1 MKSKLLFILLA
12 SLSGLTLFSQPFTEY
27 YGCHNFHEK
36 SKANPLTPEEAQ
48 AIEASKER
56 SDTFDII
63 HYSLYIDATNYT
75 GKILKGRCKV
85 LFKAKM
91 NNLTKIRFDFTQ
103 LAVDSVYRENDGEKV
118 YSYKDPLIEVD
129 LGKTLMLGDIDS
141 LSFTYEGTPY
151 QDPVWG
157 GMYFA
162 SNIVYNLG
170 IGLSS
175 NPPNFGRVWYPCF
188 DNFVETATYDISVLS
203 NQGRKAYSIGTFIN
217 ETSLGG
223 DSIVRSYRMN
233 QQVPTYLTHFAAS
246 NYTTVNYNY
255 TSLYGTVPVQYVAKA
270 SDTTNMKKSFSNI
283 GAALDCMQS
292 WFGKYAWERIGYV
305 LTTQGAMEHPTS
317 IAYPVNS
324 IANGAKTDE
333 RIMAHEFGHQWWGN
347 IVTLEESFDM
357 WIKEG
362 NAEYCSHLFQDW
374 VYGHNSFIDL
384 VKSNHL
390 RILRF
395 AHQDDGKYEP
405 LSGISF
411 KNIYG
416 THSYYKGA
424 SVMHNMRG
432 YMGDSL
438 YKVGMQSILTN
449 YAYKAINAAKFRDQ
463 LEAATGLD
471 MHPFF
476 DDQIYQPGFAGF
488 EIDSIIYFNINGKKV
503 ARVLIQQKIRAAN
516 HFYTNVPLE
525 VSFYDQ
531 KWQRIKG
538 KIICSGEFGEGDI
551 ILPNDF
557 EPVFTLLNEDNI
569 LNYAR
574 TQTQAKYKI
583 KGPFTLPY
591 VEFSIKINEIVDT
604 ALLSVEHMWIA
615 PDPIKNNPDNAKIS
629 SSHYWIVGGI
639 LPKTFKS
646 SATIE
651 YKNASSNAYLD
662 ADLVSKTEDSLI
674 LVYRK
679 NPKDDWRE
687 FPYYTKQKLSANDG
701 QGFIKIDSL
710 WLGEYAFANG
720 SLPTVATHNIN
731 KTLKKIA
738 VYPNPSKD
746 FLNLKSDFKT
756 GNYKINVYSLDG
768 KLEQSTNVTI
778 SNDQESLIIP
788 VEGLSHGIH
797 ALNITQHNLILASA
811 TFIKE

>member
-1 MKSKLLFILLA
+1 MKSKLFIILLCG
-12 SLSGLTLFSQPFTEY
+12 LSGFNAFSQPLKDY
-27 YGCHNFHEK
+27 YGCHNFNVK
-36 SKANPLTPEEAQ
+36 TKAKPPTPEDAK

-63 HYSLYIDATNYT
+63 HYSIYIDATNYV
-75 GKILKGRCKV
+75 GQKLKGRCKI
-85 LFKAKM
+85 LFKSKM
-91 NNLTKIRFDFTQ
+91 DNLANIRLDFTQ
-103 LAVDSVYRENDGEKV
+103 MSVDSVYRENDGARA
-118 YSYKDPLIEVD
+118 YSYTDPIINVV
-129 LGKTLMLGDIDS
+129 LGKTLQKGDIDS
-141 LSFTYEGTPY
+141 LSFTYEGTPH

-162 SNIVYNLG
+162 ANIIYNLG

-188 DNFVETATYDISVLS
+188 DNFVETATYDISVLT
-203 NQGRKAYSIGTFIN
+203 NQSRKAFSIGTFTG
-217 ETSLGG
+217 ETKLGG
-223 DSIVRSYRMN
+223 DSIVRSYRMD

-246 NYTTVNYNY
+246 TYTTVNYNY
-255 TSLYGTVPVQYVAKA
+255 NSLFGTVPVQYVAKP

-283 GAALDCMQS
+283 GLALDCMQS

-305 LTTQGAMEHPTS
+305 LTTVGAMEHPTS
-317 IAYPVNS
+317 IAFPVAS

-347 IVTLEESFDM
+347 VTTLEESFDM

-362 NAEYCSHLFQDW
+362 NAEYCSHLFQEW

-384 VKSNHL
+384 VKTNHL
-390 RILRF
+390 RVLRS
-395 AHQDDGKYEP
+395 AHIDDGKYEP

-411 KNIYG
+411 ENIYG
-416 THSYYKGA
+416 TTSYYKGA
-424 SVMHNMRG
+424 DVMHNMRG

-438 YKVGMQSILTN
+438 YKVGMQSILTK

-463 LEAATGLD
+463 LEVSTGLN

-488 EIDSIIYFNINGKKV
+488 EIDSVVYLNINGKKV
-503 ARVLIQQKIRAAN
+503 ARVLVQQKLRAAD
-516 HFYTNVPLE
+516 HFYTEVPLE

-531 KWQRIKG
+531 NWKRVKG
-538 KIICSGEFGEGDI
+538 KITCAGEFGEGDI
-551 ILPNDF
+551 ILPVGF
-557 EPVFTLLNEDNI
+557 VPVFTLLNEENI

-574 TQTQAKYKI
+574 LQTQAKYKI

-591 VEFSIKINEIVDT
+591 VEFSIRINELADT
-604 ALLSVEHMWIA
+604 ALISVEHMWVA

-629 SSHYWIVGGI
+629 STHYWIVGGI
-639 LPKTFKS
+639 LPKTFKAG
-646 SATIE
+646 ATLE
-651 YKNASSNAYLD
+651 YKNAASNAYLD

-679 NPKDDWRE
+679 NAKDDWRE
-687 FPYYTKQKLSANDG
+687 FPYYTKKKLSPTDG
-701 QGFIKIDSL
+701 QGFIQLDTL

-731 KTLKKIA
+731 KTEQKLT
-738 VYPNPSKD
+738 VYPNPTTDYLS
-746 FLNLKSDFKT
+746 LKADFKSGT
-756 GNYKINVYSLDG
+756 YKLNVFSIDG
-768 KLEQSTNVTI
+768 KLEQSTNMFI
-778 SNDQESLIIP
+778 ANKQDIIKIP
-788 VEGLSHGIH
+788 VDGLSKGIH
-797 ALNITQHNLILASA
+797 VLNVTTQNVLFGSS